1 VDRTLVRV
9 VVCDCVCIAWAM
21 HQGPLMV
28 VVERAVAAMD
38 AHREEVAAVESGLGF
53 LRNMSCVR
61 DKVWGVCVE
70 AEGCLGLM

>member
-1 VDRTLVRV
+1 M
-9 VVCDCVCIAWAM
+9 A
-21 HQGPLMV
+21 

-61 DKVWGVCVE
+61 DKVWGVCVWKQRDVWV
-70 AEGCLGLM
+70 

>member
-1 VDRTLVRV
+1 
-9 VVCDCVCIAWAM
+9 M
-21 HQGPLMV
+21 HQSPLFA

-38 AHREEVAAVESGLGF
+38 AHRAEVAAVKSGLGF
-53 LRNMSCVR
+53 LRNMSCVD